1 MAHVRYIKTKVL
13 YEAIAR
19 QIVRPFG
26 FLAVYNVWT
35 PKMEANGILMANNAL
50 LVSIHSPH
58 IRLLH
63 ATRSS
68 KDLSLHIER
77 SKASK
82 ITDLTFI
89 FNRSPKKY
97 SITLW

>member
-1 MAHVRYIKTKVL
+1 MAHVQYIKTKVL

-19 QIVRPFG
+19 QIVRPFE
-26 FLAVYNVWT
+26 FLEVYT
-35 PKMEANGILMANNAL
+35 MYGHHMANNAL